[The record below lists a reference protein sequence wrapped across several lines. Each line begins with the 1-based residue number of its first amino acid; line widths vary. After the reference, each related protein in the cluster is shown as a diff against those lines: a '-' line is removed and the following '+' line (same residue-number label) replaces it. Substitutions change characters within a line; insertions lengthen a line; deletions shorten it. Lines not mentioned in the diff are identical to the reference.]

1 MIAYTVIEYVN
12 AGISKGGSDPA
23 LPPPTL
29 FRFAQQWT
37 HYVCPLWKG
46 CWIKNCNYSKLS
58 LKSVLC

>member
-37 HYVCPLWKG
+37 HYVMF
-46 CWIKNCNYSKLS
+46 
-58 LKSVLC
+58 VLCGKVVGSKIVTIAN